1 MNAAHHPAQEPHDAA
16 QPVLLFGQSPEDHA
30 ALTRSLAEA
39 GLRVEARAVSSPDDL
54 AKALGERAGHVI
66 LAYLVEEA
74 SVRDLAELAHRHD
87 PSAPLVVVVAP
98 GAAPRVAALI
108 RAGARDA
115 VLAADTEH
123 LAAVIE
129 REAATAQQAR
139 HAAG

>member
-16 QPVLLFGQSPEDHA
+16 QPVLLFGQSPEDHD

-66 LAYLVEEA
+66 LAYLVDEA
-74 SVRDLAELAHRHD
+74 SVRDLVELARRHD
-87 PSAPLVVVVAP
+87 PGAPLVVVAT

-139 HAAG
+139 NAAGL